1 MGFFRCLISYFLLL
15 FAGHSA
21 FAAPADNYRACESL
35 RHCVNILE
43 RHGPD
48 QFDYQVL
55 AGDFARF
62 GPKGTD
68 RLIKMIGSNKPEQ
81 AQNAVDM
88 LSALRPNLHPHQV
101 DQLINVWPR
110 DRSRSALLS
119 LIENVQTPRANSE
132 FRAGLMS
139 GESRVVATAFNA
151 LARQNR
157 DNAIRALQDAVFAL
171 ENHQI
176 DEALALSDLIV
187 VLDEKDQGDT
197 FRKYAFGLAQDEQIR
212 PIANA
217 VGLNAAVNVAT
228 LKKTLT
234 AKLLQTSVEDW
245 KRATESETVSEVPI
259 SKGPVLLSIPID
271 LLAHSGAVRRGYSIL
286 FENDRVDSEKFTV
299 FADQMVKSNPEKWVP
314 LRDKLHNE
322 NPASDPSAF
331 IDTVSTKVPQYARPI
346 LFNHLENR
354 SDFRSLK
361 SAILGAAQVDPSGYQ
376 SLIAK
381 VSRTHPVSQ
390 VRVLPQYIRQAE
402 LIGDKARQKELMALL
417 IDKENRSSAKCEIT
431 QIDIRQRI
439 NEVPYFD
446 WTKLKKRSQYIQPRA
461 ISSAWPRLDG
471 WVMGF
476 GANEVGGG
484 LLFLSHDMSRQNLVL
499 AENVSAIIP
508 FRPAS
513 GQLYPDEYW
522 VVTRSLQPSYKN
534 IYRVSFSGG
543 NPLTKFVARA
553 PAQAELFGLN
563 QMGALELSY
572 GLDADAHPPL
582 RISPDGTLSRACE

>member
-21 FAAPADNYRACESL
+21 FAAPADNYRACENL

-88 LSALRPNLHPHQV
+88 LSALSPNLHPRQA
-101 DQLINVWPR
+101 DQLINLWPK

-119 LIENVQTPRANSE
+119 LIENVQTPRANAE

-187 VLDEKDQGDT
+187 ALDEKDQGDT

-217 VGLNAAVNVAT
+217 VGLNAAVKPHKMLSARRVSQKELLMLKEMEKYKNIKTAT
-228 LKKTLT
+228 ISSGNFVT
-234 AKLLQTSVEDW
+234 ATAD
-245 KRATESETVSEVPI
+245 P
-259 SKGPVLLSIPID
+259 
-271 LLAHSGAVRRGYSIL
+271 LARPMVNSGAARLGYSLL
-286 FENDRVDSEKFTV
+286 FRYDVASTMRWNQ
-299 FADQMVKSNPEKWVP
+299 FADEMTVANPEKWVP
-314 LRDKLHNE
+314 FERQ
-322 NPASDPSAF
+322 
-331 IDTVSTKVPQYARPI
+331 I
-346 LFNHLENR
+346 
-354 SDFRSLK
+354 
-361 SAILGAAQVDPSGYQ
+361 
-376 SLIAK
+376 
-381 VSRTHPVSQ
+381 TH
-390 VRVLPQYIRQAE
+390 
-402 LIGDKARQKELMALL
+402 
-417 IDKENRSSAKCEIT
+417 
-431 QIDIRQRI
+431 
-439 NEVPYFD
+439 
-446 WTKLKKRSQYIQPRA
+446 
-461 ISSAWPRLDG
+461 
-471 WVMGF
+471 
-476 GANEVGGG
+476 
-484 LLFLSHDMSRQNLVL
+484 
-499 AENVSAIIP
+499 
-508 FRPAS
+508 
-513 GQLYPDEYW
+513 
-522 VVTRSLQPSYKN
+522 
-534 IYRVSFSGG
+534 
-543 NPLTKFVARA
+543 
-553 PAQAELFGLN
+553 
-563 QMGALELSY
+563 
-572 GLDADAHPPL
+572 
-582 RISPDGTLSRACE
+582 

>member
-21 FAAPADNYRACESL
+21 FAAPADNYRACENL

-48 QFDYQVL
+48 QFDYDVL

-62 GPKGTD
+62 GSKGTD

-88 LSALRPNLHPHQV
+88 LSALRPNLHPRQA
-101 DQLINVWPR
+101 DQLINLWPR

-119 LIENVQTPRANSE
+119 LIENVQTPRANAE

-217 VGLNAAVNVAT
+217 VGLNAAI
-228 LKKTLT
+228 KTSDSETSLGRLSNSAAAMAAFEKLISHGLDGHT
-234 AKLLQTSVEDW
+234 SYWDLLPNFAQNNPRPWTDLGLRLYNQNPALGNLPLLQSASRLDPQGNQKVLDRFLDIGEPLNSLANAIGFAARHDIVKYKARISQIVQSHPSPDIRALGAIIENSSFEFNQKLPLLDGNKGALKDGIRVERQ
-245 KRATESETVSEVPI
+245 RATKCAIES
-259 SKGPVLLSIPID
+259 
-271 LLAHSGAVRRGYSIL
+271 
-286 FENDRVDSEKFTV
+286 
-299 FADQMVKSNPEKWVP
+299 
-314 LRDKLHNE
+314 
-322 NPASDPSAF
+322 
-331 IDTVSTKVPQYARPI
+331 
-346 LFNHLENR
+346 FN
-354 SDFRSLK
+354 FR
-361 SAILGAAQVDPSGYQ
+361 
-376 SLIAK
+376 
-381 VSRTHPVSQ
+381 
-390 VRVLPQYIRQAE
+390 E
-402 LIGDKARQKELMALL
+402 
-417 IDKENRSSAKCEIT
+417 
-431 QIDIRQRI
+431 RI
-439 NEVPYFD
+439 VEVPYFD
-446 WTKLKKRSQYIQPRA
+446 WRKLNKRASFLNSKH

-471 WVMGF
+471 WLVGF
-476 GANEVGGG
+476 ERGEWSGALV
-484 LLFLSHDMSRQNLVL
+484 FISHDMSKQKWLNKDQGVL
-499 AENVSAIIP
+499 AIIP
-508 FRPAS
+508 FSAPA
-513 GQLYPDEYW
+513 GQLYADRYW
-522 VVTRSLQPSYKN
+522 VVSEKNSYFGDRQ
-534 IYRVSFSGG
+534 IYQIDFSADHIEASFVSE
-543 NPLTKFVARA
+543 A
-553 PAQAELFGLN
+553 PAWASDYGRQPDNSLLIG
-563 QMGALELSY
+563 Y
-572 GLDADAHPPL
+572 GLDAGAHPPL